1 MRTIK
6 LFTLLIL
13 FSLQAGAT
21 GFSHNMFVA
30 HKKLQAGKEK
40 NIVCDQVQASKPEK
54 AVVHTKAAVKAKKEV
69 SFTQQIGNKLSG
81 MVTLNQRV
89 VEQGPSALFA
99 SDEEEET
106 QSSIVSKLIGLV
118 KGAVFSF
125 LSSISFN

>member
-1 MRTIK
+1 MKTIK

-40 NIVCDQVQASKPEK
+40 NVVCEQVQANKPEK
-54 AVVHTKAAVKAKKEV
+54 AVVNTKVAVKAKKEV
-69 SFTQQIGNKLSG
+69 SFTQQISNKLSG

-89 VEQGPSALFA
+89 VEQGPSSFFT

-106 QSSIVSKLIGLV
+106 QSSLVSKLIGLV
-118 KGAVFSF
+118 KVAVFSF

>member
-21 GFSHNMFVA
+21 GYSHNMFVA

-40 NIVCDQVQASKPEK
+40 TSVSEQTEASKPEK
-54 AVVHTKAAVKAKKEV
+54 FATRVKVAVKAKPEV
-69 SFTQQIGNKLSG
+69 SLTQHISKKLSG
-81 MVTLNQRV
+81 VVTLNQRI
-89 VEQGPSALFA
+89 VEQGPSSLFT
-99 SDEEEET
+99 SDDEEET
-106 QSSIVSKLIGLV
+106 QSSVVSKLVGLV
-118 KGAVFSF
+118 KTAVFTF